1 LTTELLVAAKH
12 ILVVPYEDKAI
23 ELRKKLE
30 AFAGN
35 LDRDLLLE
43 IQAEQGMIFVPDIH
57 RSI

>member
-23 ELRKKLE
+23 KLRKKLE

-35 LDRDLLLE
+35 FDRDLLE
-43 IQAEQGMIFVPDIH
+43 IQAEQGIIFVPDIH